1 MITVDGLVAVPSLG
15 LAYLAGAGGGSRPVT
30 WAHVCDLPDPW
41 HWVNAGD
48 MVMTTGSGLPA
59 SAAAQGRWLTRLIDS
74 RVSSLVIARKPG
86 APPVS
91 RALLETA
98 GERAFPVLSAR
109 FDLQFVTL
117 ARTVI
122 EGAVQAERQR
132 LATLGRLYEVY
143 WQSLRSRGSLGI
155 RISALEGSTGW
166 ALEVRNLD
174 GGELLARGERADRRA
189 SRQDGGA
196 GGQDGGA
203 SRQVTPGE
211 ESVQVPLPG
220 AGHVVLVAHPER
232 QLVQDLA
239 LLHHLGGLI
248 ALELEHH
255 AAHRDQLRASGQDL
269 LLGLLDDTIA
279 LPAVWPELRHRGMT
293 GPVVAACWQ
302 AAGDAPLDHEN
313 IHHEVRLQ
321 SYPPLLAYRPP
332 ALLAIIPDDAG
343 LLRSLAARL
352 GPRCAVGSS
361 APLAVSTQVSEA
373 ARQARLAAGQALE
386 A

>member
-166 ALEVRNLD
+166 D
-174 GGELLARGERADRRA
+174 
-189 SRQDGGA
+189 
-196 GGQDGGA
+196 
-203 SRQVTPGE
+203 
-211 ESVQVPLPG
+211 
-220 AGHVVLVAHPER
+220 
-232 QLVQDLA
+232 
-239 LLHHLGGLI
+239 
-248 ALELEHH
+248 H
-255 AAHRDQLRASGQDL
+255 AARSARARLSP
-269 LLGLLDDTIA
+269 
-279 LPAVWPELRHRGMT
+279 PAPRS
-293 GPVVAACWQ
+293 P
-302 AAGDAPLDHEN
+302 
-313 IHHEVRLQ
+313 
-321 SYPPLLAYRPP
+321 RPP
-332 ALLAIIPDDAG
+332 GRPG
-343 LLRSLAARL
+343 W
-352 GPRCAVGSS
+352 PR
-361 APLAVSTQVSEA
+361 P
-373 ARQARLAAGQALE
+373 
-386 A
+386 